1 MDERLSLSNESHD
14 AGVARDAGSQ
24 GFAGR
29 VAVAV
34 SAAGRER
41 PHDCAGFFIY
51 YRRSIMNRLVMSAR
65 NFLREEDGVTA
76 IEYGL
81 LAALVAVVIS
91 AGAAAL
97 GVNLN
102 ALFQAV
108 ANCLAPAGLP
118 GACSL

>member
-1 MDERLSLSNESHD
+1 
-14 AGVARDAGSQ
+14 
-24 GFAGR
+24 
-29 VAVAV
+29 
-34 SAAGRER
+34 
-41 PHDCAGFFIY
+41 
-51 YRRSIMNRLVMSAR
+51 MNWLVTSAR
-65 NFLREEDGVTA
+65 NFLSEEDGVTA

-102 ALFQAV
+102 LLFQAV

-118 GACSL
+118 GACTL